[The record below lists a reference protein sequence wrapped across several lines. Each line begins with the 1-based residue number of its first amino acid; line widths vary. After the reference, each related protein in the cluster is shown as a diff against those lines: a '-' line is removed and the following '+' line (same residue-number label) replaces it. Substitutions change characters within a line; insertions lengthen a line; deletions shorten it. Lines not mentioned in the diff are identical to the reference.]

1 MLSKYDIRFRSELN
15 KLYGKSLQQS
25 TGSVKYQSYAGTVRE
40 FMIEITGFLLLYWV
54 AANSLFSIGQ
64 TLH

>member
-25 TGSVKYQSYAGTVRE
+25 TGSVKYQSYACTVME
-40 FMIEITGFLLLYWV
+40 FMIEITGFFFFYWV
-54 AANSLFSIGQ
+54 AANLLFIIDQ
-64 TLH
+64 ILH